1 MEYYLVG
8 LLASDIQHLEHI
20 RKGEGG
26 SSPRPEML
34 SEQATQ
40 HINKLSRVIE
50 DLYRLPSSEEIT
62 NSFYPSD
69 NSQA

>member
-26 SSPRPEML
+26 SSPKPDIL
-34 SEQATQ
+34 SEQADQ

-62 NSFYPSD
+62 SSFYPS
-69 NSQA
+69 SRHE